1 VSTASHDI
9 VLVDA
14 RGQAVGSGE
23 KLDVHH
29 RGALHR
35 AFSIFLFN
43 ARGEQLLQRRA
54 HAKYHSG
61 GLWTNACCGH
71 PRPGEATAAAA
82 ARRLGEELGIEAP
95 LSEAFAFTYRAEL
108 DRGLVEHEYDHVF
121 LGRFDGEPRPD
132 PAEVEAWRWLGA
144 DALRGELAAQPERFT
159 AWFRICAERVLEHQ
173 QAAGAISRGT
183 APAGR

>member
-1 VSTASHDI
+1 VSAAAHDV

-14 RGQAVGSGE
+14 QDRAVGSGE
-23 KLDVHH
+23 KLDVHR

-54 HAKYHSG
+54 HRKYHSG

-82 ARRLGEELGIEAP
+82 ARRLGEELGIEVT

-108 DRGLVEHEYDHVF
+108 EHGLVEHEYDHVF

-132 PAEVEAWRWLGA
+132 PTEVEAWRWLAA
-144 DALRGELAAQPERFT
+144 DALRGELAAQPQGFT
-159 AWFRICAERVLEHQ
+159 AWFRICAERVLAEVQ
-173 QAAGAISRGT
+173 SKQ
-183 APAGR
+183 

>member
-1 VSTASHDI
+1 VSAASHDI

-54 HAKYHSG
+54 HGKYHSG

-71 PRPGEATAAAA
+71 PRPGEATTAAA

-95 LSEAFAFTYRAEL
+95 LGEAFAFTYRAEL
-108 DRGLVEHEYDHVF
+108 DRA
-121 LGRFDGEPRPD
+121 